1 MQGSFCQKIAGII
14 LIQIKG
20 IDSQECNDKY
30 NTNSPQYKKTGV
42 SMPIFEFKCTNC
54 GEFIEVLV
62 MGSSG
67 DEEEIRCPKC
77 DSQSF
82 ERVLSVSNHSM
93 GGSVSSSSNG
103 TSSGSSSYTQTRT
116 CSSGSCT
123 TYSIPGK

>member
-1 MQGSFCQKIAGII
+1 MIPV
-14 LIQIKG
+14 KG
-20 IDSQECNDKY
+20 IDSQESNAKY
-30 NTNSPQYKKTGV
+30 SLNCPKYYNTGV

-93 GGSVSSSSNG
+93 GGSISPSSSG
-103 TSSGSSSYTQTRT
+103 ASSGSSSYTQTRT